1 MPDALPP
8 QTSQTAG
15 LNDAGL
21 RLPNSRVR
29 RLLLGIEDVM
39 GASGLATIV
48 RQAGQ
53 THYSINLPPDN
64 HRLELPATE
73 YAALIQ
79 AIENYYGRG
88 ARGTLTRI
96 GASTFKEL
104 VKSRPWIRLVH
115 ASLSRFLPRR
125 QQQRWV
131 LDWLARNMGG
141 QVTVERHQ
149 RRLRLID
156 HTSAATL
163 GRRRETEICW
173 LTQGE
178 IMEALQ
184 WATGREH
191 AVTESACKAKGD
203 PVCQFEIG
211 EAFGS

>member
-1 MPDALPP
+1 MHDALPP
-8 QTSQTAG
+8 ETSRTTG
-15 LNDAGL
+15 LSDMGL
-21 RLPNSRVR
+21 CLPNARVR
-29 RLLLGIEDVM
+29 RVLLGIQDVM

-53 THYSINLPPDN
+53 TQYATTLPPDN
-64 HRLELPATE
+64 HQAELLAAD

-96 GASTFKEL
+96 GAAAFKEL
-104 VKSRPWIRLVH
+104 VRHRPWMRLARAGVY
-115 ASLSRFLPRR
+115 RFLPRR

-131 LDWLARNMGG
+131 LGCLARDLGG
-141 QVTVERHQ
+141 RVTVEVHQ
-149 RRLRLID
+149 RRLRLVD
-156 HTSAATL
+156 HASAATL
-163 GRRRETEICW
+163 GRQREIEICW

-191 AVTESACKAKGD
+191 AVTETACKAKGD

-211 EAFGS
+211 EPLE

>member
-1 MPDALPP
+1 MHAASPP
-8 QTSQTAG
+8 ETPKTTG
-15 LNDAGL
+15 LNATTF
-21 RLPNSRVR
+21 RLPNARVR
-29 RLLLGIEDVM
+29 RVLLGIQDVM
-39 GASGLATIV
+39 GATGLATIA

-53 THYSINLPPDN
+53 AHYSTSLPPDN
-64 HRLELPATE
+64 SQAEMPAAD

-96 GASTFKEL
+96 GASAFKEL
-104 VKSRPWIRLVH
+104 VRSRPVIRLIH
-115 ASLSRFLPRR
+115 AGLCRFLPRR
-125 QQQRWV
+125 PQQLWV
-131 LDWLARNMGG
+131 LNWLAHDMGG
-141 QVTVERHQ
+141 QVRVEVYQ

-163 GRRRETEICW
+163 GRQRETEICW

-191 AVTESACKAKGD
+191 AVTETLCKAKGD
-203 PVCQFEIG
+203 PACQFEIG
-211 EAFGS
+211 ELLA

>member
-1 MPDALPP
+1 MRDALPP
-8 QTSQTAG
+8 EASQTAG
-15 LNDAGL
+15 LSDMGL
-21 RLPNSRVR
+21 HLPNARVR
-29 RLLLGIEDVM
+29 RVLLGIQDVM

-53 THYSINLPPDN
+53 TQYSTSLPPDN
-64 HRLELPATE
+64 QQTELSAAD

-96 GASTFKEL
+96 GASAFKEL
-104 VKSRPWIRLVH
+104 VKSRPWLRLIRAAVY
-115 ASLSRFLPRR
+115 RFLPRR

-131 LDWLARNMGG
+131 LGWLARDMGG
-141 QVTVERHQ
+141 RVTVEAYQ

-163 GRRRETEICW
+163 GRQRETEICW

-184 WATGREH
+184 WATGHEH
-191 AVTESACKAKGD
+191 VVTETACKAKGD

-211 EAFGS
+211 EPLG